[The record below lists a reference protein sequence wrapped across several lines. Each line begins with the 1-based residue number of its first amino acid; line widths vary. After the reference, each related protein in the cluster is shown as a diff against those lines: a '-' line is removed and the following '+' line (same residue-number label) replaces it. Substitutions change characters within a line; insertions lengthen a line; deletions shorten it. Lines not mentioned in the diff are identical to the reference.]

1 MIKIRERFTFNI
13 SFIDVINILTVGEIP
28 SHDHEASTTTDG
40 EHSHSIGTADTSG
53 EHLDLSPNT
62 GDTLYDIRSGYIT
75 RVTAN
80 AGNHKHI
87 VTINN
92 TGGNQPHNNMQPY
105 LAVYMWKRTA

>member
-1 MIKIRERFTFNI
+1 MA
-13 SFIDVINILTVGEIP
+13 VGEMP
-28 SHDHEASTTTDG
+28 SHSHTGSTNTTG
-40 EHSHSIGTADTSG
+40 EHTHSIGTADISG

-62 GDTLYDIRSGYIT
+62 GDTLYDIRYGYIT

-80 AGNHKHI
+80 AGNHAHI

>member
-1 MIKIRERFTFNI
+1 MATHRIA
-13 SFIDVINILTVGEIP
+13 VGEMP
-28 SHDHEASTTTDG
+28 SHSHTGSTNTTG
-40 EHSHSIGTADTSG
+40 EHTHSIGTADISG

-62 GDTLYDIRSGYIT
+62 GDTLYNIRSGYIT

-80 AGNHKHI
+80 AGNHAHI

-105 LAVYMWKRTA
+105 LAVYMWKRIS